1 MQICKLTFV
10 QTNPSSVLYSG
21 LCTKKNNTD
30 AYKFLRVSK
39 VTISNQSCDHFYSG
53 MNPSNFLFLFV
64 YCFCCSLFVVCLL
77 LVLLYLFS
85 VFIVVVAVL
94 LFLLTERGLKTGRF
108 NAEWSR
114 DSSSLLLFTLSIPY
128 CVSQTLP
135 IPYCVSQTCIEPGTH
150 DKFIF
155 F

>member
-1 MQICKLTFV
+1 MPT
-10 QTNPSSVLYSG
+10 SSCVWA
-21 LCTKKNNTD
+21 KWP
-30 AYKFLRVSK
+30 FLINH
-39 VTISNQSCDHFYSG
+39 VTIFILGWTQVTFSFC
-53 MNPSNFLFLFV
+53 LFIVFV
-64 YCFCCSLFVVCLL
+64 VVCLL
-77 LVLLYLFS
+77 FACYWCCCTFFQFLLLL
-85 VFIVVVAVL
+85 L
-94 LFLLTERGLKTGRF
+94 LFCCFFWRKEVLKTGRF

-155 F
+155 FWL